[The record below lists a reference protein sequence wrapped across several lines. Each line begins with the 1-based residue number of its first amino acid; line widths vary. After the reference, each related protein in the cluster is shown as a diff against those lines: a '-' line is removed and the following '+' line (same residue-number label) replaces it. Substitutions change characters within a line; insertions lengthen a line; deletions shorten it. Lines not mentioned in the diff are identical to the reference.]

1 MQQHRTTPAA
11 IVTPL
16 GRRRVGLEP
25 PPEAFALHLSCG
37 RWEASCTT
45 CGYLM
50 VEAKR
55 QDRCE
60 RKAQRV
66 TCPICTR
73 GEAAVMPRH
82 PPDDPFIDLSGL
94 TRQEREWRWQAL
106 RRRARRRLLALA
118 TIAAVATIAIVAAIR
133 RWAG

>member
-1 MQQHRTTPAA
+1 MATKQSPT
-11 IVTPL
+11 IVTPI
-16 GRRRVGLEP
+16 GRRRVGPEP
-25 PPEAFALHLSCG
+25 PPEVFALHLYCG
-37 RWEASCTT
+37 RWEASCTA

-60 RKAQRV
+60 RNARRV

-73 GEAAVMPRH
+73 GSRLMPHH
-82 PPDDPFIDLSGL
+82 PPDDPFIDLTGL
-94 TRQEREWRWQAL
+94 THQEREARWQAR

-118 TIAAVATIAIVAAIR
+118 ALATVAAIATVATIR
-133 RWAG
+133 RWAA